1 MQIQGKF
8 GTAIC
13 YANKIDPAAV
23 EQIQRMLDCKFM
35 ENSKVRIMPD
45 VHVGKGCT
53 IGTTMTIVDKI
64 VPNLVGVDIGCG
76 MLTTHIKKQE
86 IDFEQLDAAAHAVP
100 SGFNV
105 WEEKQKEF
113 DLTQL
118 RCYERLK
125 HKTYLGKSLGT
136 LGGGNHFIEMDK
148 GSDGELY
155 LIIHT
160 GSRNLGKQVAEFYQN
175 LAIELNHGKEEF
187 PQRRDEIVRTL
198 KAEGRQRE
206 IPEALKQLKLERKDK
221 DVPDDL
227 CYLYGKYMDDY
238 LHDIVLCQQFANE
251 NRNIIA
257 QKILEMCNYTVVDQF
272 TTIHNY
278 INVDEMILRKGAIAA
293 PQGERVLI
301 PLNMRDG
308 CILGIGKSNPE
319 WNNSAPHGA
328 GRLMSRRDAYHRLNM
343 EEYKKAMEGIYSTTV
358 VEETLDEAP
367 MAYKSVDDILGTLK
381 ETVDVVDILKPI
393 YNFKAA
399 EK

>member
-1 MQIQGKF
+1 
-8 GTAIC
+8 
-13 YANKIDPAAV
+13 
-23 EQIQRMLDCKFM
+23 
-35 ENSKVRIMPD
+35 MPD
-45 VHVGKGCT
+45 VHVGTGCT
-53 IGTTMTIVDKI
+53 VGTTMTIVDKI

-76 MLTTHIKKQE
+76 MLTTHIKEKD
-86 IDFEQLDAAAHAVP
+86 IDFKKLDTAAHAVP
-100 SGFNV
+100 SGFDV
-105 WEEKQKEF
+105 WEEKQKDF
-113 DLTQL
+113 DLTRF

-160 GSRNLGKQVAEFYQN
+160 GSRNLGLQVANYYQKM
-175 LAIELNHGKEEF
+175 AIDLNHGKEEY
-187 PQRRDEIVRTL
+187 PQRVTEIVAAL

-206 IPEALKQLKLERKDK
+206 IPEALRQLKLERKDK

-227 CYLYGKYMDDY
+227 CYLHGKYMDDY

-251 NRNIIA
+251 NRNMIA
-257 QKILEMCNYTVVDQF
+257 QKIIEMCGFTVVDQF

-293 PQGERVLI
+293 PKGERVLI
-301 PLNMRDG
+301 PMNMRDG

-328 GRLMSRRDAYHRLNM
+328 GRLMSRREAFHNLNM

-367 MAYKSVDDILGTLK
+367 MAYKSVDDILATLK
-381 ETVDVVDILKPI
+381 ETVDVADILKPI

>member
-1 MQIQGKF
+1 MNIKGKY

-13 YANKIDPAAV
+13 YASIVDPLAV
-23 EQIQRMLDCKFM
+23 DQIKRMLDCKYM

-53 IGTTMTIVDKI
+53 IGTTMTIEDKI

-76 MLTTHIKKQE
+76 MLTTRIEKRD
-86 IDFEQLDAAAHAVP
+86 IDFEQLDAAAHTVP
-100 SGFNV
+100 SGFDV
-105 WEEKQKEF
+105 WGENQKDF
-113 DLTQL
+113 DLTQF

-125 HKTYLGKSLGT
+125 HKAYLEQSLGT
-136 LGGGNHFIEMDK
+136 LGGGNHFIEMDR

-160 GSRNLGKQVAEFYQN
+160 GSRNLGLQVANYYQK
-175 LAIELNHGKEEF
+175 LAIELNHYKEEF
-187 PQRRDEIVRTL
+187 AERQAELVRTL
-198 KAEGRQRE
+198 KVEGRRRE
-206 IPEALKQLKLERKDK
+206 IPEALRQLRLEKKDK

-227 CYLYGKYMDDY
+227 CYLYGQYMDDY
-238 LHDIVLCQQFANE
+238 LHDIVLCQQYANE
-251 NRNIIA
+251 NRHLIAKKII
-257 QKILEMCNYTVVDQF
+257 EMCGYTEVDQF

-293 PQGERVLI
+293 PKGERVLI
-301 PLNMRDG
+301 PMNMRDG

-319 WNNSAPHGA
+319 WNYSAPHGA
-328 GRLMSRRDAYHRLNM
+328 GRLMSRNEAKNRLNM
-343 EEYKKAMEGIYSTTV
+343 GDYKKSMKGIYSTTV
-358 VEETLDEAP
+358 VEDTLDEAP
-367 MAYKSVDDILGTLK
+367 MAYKSVDDILEYLK

-393 YNFKAA
+393 YNFKAV